1 MARIMDTALPMLPT
15 PLQTS
20 LSRHELA
27 NALALAPPVIDA
39 LVASGALLCHVRDG
53 KESIPMQQ
61 VEALFREGLLR
72 VYQADAAARVQRGL
86 TTPPVERRV
95 REVESTFDFDDGQAR
110 PAAEPEPESATAA
123 ADAGAAQ
130 EAASAPAESGESSAT
145 AAPGEPVLP
154 IAAGIGEP
162 AIARGFELDDRPVEK
177 LDLRVAPRYI
187 PRRQVGGTFNQTKFS
202 ILQISTTGLRI
213 RHDQTLLPGEEGR
226 LTFALLKPP
235 QSFLLKARVVWTS
248 IAQRG
253 DDPTFCISGLRI
265 VEGVERLRRAVDLLR
280 EARELE
286 PDRET
291 TRRSSRDAAA
301 TPPSPAALRGLSDEE
316 VASILRAVRKF
327 ASDPVEASRWY
338 ARARFAMVDE
348 QVRAAIPPRARDRE
362 EILGVWEY
370 LERRIDVRKVAGVVS
385 WMRSTRAAVV

>member
-1 MARIMDTALPMLPT
+1 MLPT

-20 LSRHELA
+20 LSRQELA
-27 NALALAPPVIDA
+27 ASLALAPPVVDA
-39 LVASGALLCHVRDG
+39 LVETGALLCHVRDG
-53 KESIPMQQ
+53 RETIPMQQ
-61 VEALFREGLLR
+61 VEAFFRDGLLKI
-72 VYQADAAARVQRGL
+72 YQADAAARVRSA
-86 TTPPVERRV
+86 TPVVETKPV
-95 REVESTFDFDDGQAR
+95 REEESTFDFDPAPQAAPEP
-110 PAAEPEPESATAA
+110 PAAEAAT
-123 ADAGAAQ
+123 
-130 EAASAPAESGESSAT
+130 EAAVPVTLASTITGAPAIT
-145 AAPGEPVLP
+145 
-154 IAAGIGEP
+154 
-162 AIARGFELDDRPVEK
+162 RGYEEETRPVEK

-187 PRRQVGGTFNQTKFS
+187 PRRQVGGTFNQTKFA
-202 ILQISTTGLRI
+202 IMQISTTGLRI

-226 LTFALLKPP
+226 LTFALIKPP

-265 VEGVERLRRAVDLLR
+265 TDGVDRLRRAVELLR

-286 PDRET
+286 PERDSG
-291 TRRSSRDAAA
+291 RRSSRDAAA
-301 TPPSPAALRGLSDEE
+301 APQSPPALRGLSDED

-338 ARARFAMVDE
+338 ARARFAMVDD
-348 QVRAAIPPRARDRE
+348 QVRAAIPQRARDRE

-385 WMRSTRAAVV
+385 WMRNTRAAVV

>member
-1 MARIMDTALPMLPT
+1 MLPT

-20 LSRHELA
+20 LSRQELA
-27 NALALAPPVIDA
+27 NSLALAPPVIDA

-53 KESIPMQQ
+53 RETIPMQQ
-61 VEALFREGLLR
+61 VESFFRDGLLR
-72 VYQADAAARVQRGL
+72 VYQADAAARVQRGM
-86 TTPPVERRV
+86 TTPAVERRV
-95 REVESTFDFDDGQAR
+95 REVESTFDFDDGEAKPAPE
-110 PAAEPEPESATAA
+110 PAAEAA
-123 ADAGAAQ
+123 AAESEGSGSR
-130 EAASAPAESGESSAT
+130 EVAASAESPASSAT
-145 AAPGEPVLP
+145 APADDAVLP
-154 IAAGIGEP
+154 IASSVGDSS
-162 AIARGFELDDRPVEK
+162 AIRRGYELDDRPVEK

-202 ILQISTTGLRI
+202 ILQISTSGLRI

-226 LTFALLKPP
+226 LTFALIKPP

-265 VEGVERLRRAVDLLR
+265 VDGVERLRRAVDLLR

-301 TPPSPAALRGLSDEE
+301 TPASPPALRGLSDEE

>member
-1 MARIMDTALPMLPT
+1 MLPT

-20 LSRHELA
+20 LSRQELA
-27 NALALAPPVIDA
+27 ASLALPTPVIDA

-53 KESIPMQQ
+53 RETIPMQQ
-61 VEALFREGLLR
+61 VESFFRDGLLR
-72 VYQADAAARVQRGL
+72 VYQADAAARVQRP
-86 TTPPVERRV
+86 TTPVVETKPV
-95 REVESTFDFDDGQAR
+95 REEESTFDFDAGEQA
-110 PAAEPEPESATAA
+110 PQAEAQPQPSESAAMPAEELARAA
-123 ADAGAAQ
+123 AID
-130 EAASAPAESGESSAT
+130 EVPNV
-145 AAPGEPVLP
+145 APGYET
-154 IAAGIGEP
+154 
-162 AIARGFELDDRPVEK
+162 DDRPVEK

-226 LTFALLKPP
+226 LTFALIKPP
-235 QSFLLKARVVWTS
+235 QSFILKARVVWTS

-253 DDPTFCISGLRI
+253 EDPTFCISGLRVLDGI
-265 VEGVERLRRAVDLLR
+265 DRLRRAVDLLR

-286 PDRET
+286 PERDSG
-291 TRRSSRDAAA
+291 RRSTRDKMGAAA
-301 TPPSPAALRGLSDEE
+301 PQSPAALRGLSDDE

-338 ARARFAMVDE
+338 ARARFAIVDE
-348 QVRAAIPPRARDRE
+348 QVRAAIPQRARDRE

-385 WMRSTRAAVV
+385 WMRNTRAAVV

>member
-1 MARIMDTALPMLPT
+1 MARIMDTPLAMLPT

-20 LSRHELA
+20 LSRGELA
-27 NALALAPPVIDA
+27 NALALAPPVVDA
-39 LVASGALLCHVRDG
+39 LIASGALLCHVRDG
-53 KESIPMQQ
+53 KETIPMPQ
-61 VEALFREGLLR
+61 VEAFFREGLLR
-72 VYQADAAARVQRGL
+72 VYQADAAARAQRGM
-86 TTPPVERRV
+86 TTPAVERRV
-95 REVESTFDFDDGQAR
+95 REVESTFDFDDGEPKA
-110 PAAEPEPESATAA
+110 AESEAATAEPEASAAPQASAESGATSATAP
-123 ADAGAAQ
+123 AGD
-130 EAASAPAESGESSAT
+130 PA
-145 AAPGEPVLP
+145 LP
-154 IAAGIGEP
+154 IAASLGEV
-162 AIARGFELDDRPVEK
+162 AAARAYELDDRPVEK

-202 ILQISTTGLRI
+202 ILQISTSGLRI

-253 DDPTFCISGLRI
+253 DDPTFCISGLRV

-286 PDRET
+286 VDRET
-291 TRRSSRDAAA
+291 TRRSSRDTS